1 MNARI
6 HPLSGKPINGKPA
19 NGKPRAEL
27 SAAMNGRKASLS
39 FDAARAGTD
48 LDAHFAFAD
57 TLDADSSYSQG
68 VRHTLIKR
76 SRYEQGSNGIY
87 DGIINTHCNMLVGV
101 GPTLRMLTK
110 NRSFNQLV
118 EREFFA
124 WSERVQLRRKLWAMA
139 HSRTGDGESFAV
151 LQSNPAFPGVQLDF
165 QPIEPEQC
173 QTPYGSYEKNGIV
186 DGIRYDQFN
195 NVIAYD
201 ILPYHPGASFQVQ
214 SMDAETVPASTV
226 LHWFK
231 LKRPGAHRGIPDCT
245 SSLGVGAKSRR
256 HREATVAAA
265 ETAAN
270 LSAISTT
277 NHSPDSDGADPV
289 APFTGVPLTKNTWL
303 FNPMGWDIHQMKA
316 EHPNATYAD
325 FHRLQTS
332 ETARPLSMPYN
343 AAACDSSTYSFASG
357 KLDTLCYR
365 AALDVERKDCDDLV
379 LNRIFAAWFR
389 EWRLLYDGTLDEA
402 AISTPLHQW
411 DWPAHPVIDEVSSA
425 NATKTKLETGT
436 TTIRQV
442 YSDQGQDYE
451 DALLVMAEDWL
462 GEATDENV
470 LKARQINMLRMVS
483 QHAMPYVAQLIGLQP
498 VAPGQQQPSTAP
510 DSGEAAS
517 QMRAMA
523 DRIELLESRR
533 R

>member
-1 MNARI
+1 MSAPVRF
-6 HPLSGKPINGKPA
+6 HPLSGEPINGKPV

-27 SAAMNGRKASLS
+27 SAALNGRQAKLS
-39 FDAARAGTD
+39 FDAARAGSD
-48 LDAHFAFAD
+48 LDAHFKFAD
-57 TLDADSSYSQG
+57 SLDPDSSYSQG
-68 VRHTLIKR
+68 VRNTLIKR

-110 NRSFNQLV
+110 NRNFNQLV
-118 EREFFA
+118 EREFFK
-124 WSERVQLRRKLWAMA
+124 WMQQTQLRRKLWAMC

-151 LQSNPAFPGVQLDF
+151 MQTNPAFPGVQLDF

-173 QTPYGSYEKNGIV
+173 QTPFGGFEKTGYV
-186 DGIRYDQFN
+186 DGIRYDEFN
-195 NVIAYD
+195 NVYSYD
-201 ILPYHPGASFQVQ
+201 ILPEHPGSSQTVH
-214 SMDAETVPASTV
+214 SHDAVSVPASQV
-226 LHWFK
+226 VHWFK

-245 SSLGVGAKSRR
+245 SSLGVGAHSRR
-256 HREATVAAA
+256 HREATTAAC

-277 NHSPDSDGADPV
+277 NHSPASDEPDPV

-365 AALDVERKDCDDLV
+365 AALDVERQDCNDLV
-379 LNRIFAAWFR
+379 MDPIFAAWFR
-389 EWRLLYDGTLDEA
+389 EWRLLYDGELDPGT
-402 AISTPLHQW
+402 ITTPAHQW
-411 DWPAHPVIDEVSSA
+411 DWPAHPVIDEVASA

-436 TTIRQV
+436 TTLRQV
-442 YSDQGQDYE
+442 YSDNGQDYE
-451 DALLVMAEDWL
+451 DALFVMAEDWF
-462 GEATDENV
+462 GEATDETV
-470 LKARQINMLRMVS
+470 LKARQINTLRTVS
-483 QHAMPYVAQLIGLQP
+483 QHAIPFVAQLLGLSPSVTPTQP
-498 VAPGQQQPSTAP
+498 GAAANAPA
-510 DSGEAAS
+510 
-517 QMRAMA
+517 
-523 DRIELLESRR
+523 I
-533 R
+533 